1 MSGSSTRVSSKAA
14 RWRFLE
20 VGAGPPHT
28 HRMTQPVSLTN
39 QLLVAM
45 PALADPHFAQTV
57 TLICEH
63 NEQGAFGIVINRPL
77 TLLWGEVLAQMDL
90 PAGDPVLAARPVLC
104 GGPVYPD
111 RGFVVHRSGG
121 HWASTHQV
129 STQIQVT
136 TSRDVLVAIAQGQG
150 PPDAFMALGHAGWEA
165 GQLERELLDNAWLTL
180 PLNEQLLFDLPVAQR
195 WDAAWQLLGIAAE
208 QVSLTPGHA

>member
-1 MSGSSTRVSSKAA
+1 MR
-14 RWRFLE
+14 
-20 VGAGPPHT
+20 
-28 HRMTQPVSLTN
+28 QPVSLTN

-45 PALADPHFAQTV
+45 PALADPHFAQSV

-63 NEQGAFGIVINRPL
+63 NEQGAFGIVINKPL
-77 TLLWGEVLAQMDL
+77 TLLWGEVLDQMQL
-90 PAGDPVLAARPVLC
+90 PPGDPVRAAQPVLC

-121 HWASTHQV
+121 TWASTHPVSQQV
-129 STQIQVT
+129 QVT
-136 TSRDVLVAIAQGQG
+136 TSRDILLAMAQGDG
-150 PPDAFMALGHAGWEA
+150 PPEAFLALGHAGWEA

-180 PLNEQLLFDLPVAQR
+180 PLNEALLFELAPALR
-195 WDAAWQLLGIAAE
+195 WEAAWKLLGIDAG